1 MPGLKTVLKPDSSV
15 MVGLAEAA
23 AVYVI
28 YQAALPNHADIR
40 SAPPHNSDIESARKA
55 AAWKS
60 AAVLGFV
67 FLLTRDLNSFL
78 IGGLALGGIDYMT
91 KHANG
96 ISPSTRRGADA
107 VGVLGHVVDAAQ
119 RQAADQEAVEVP
131 GEQEHEPQHR
141 GGLPRGGLAGG
152 FDVAVVRRRRPD
164 VGVVGQ

>member
-1 MPGLKTVLKPDSSV
+1 MSLKSVLKPDSSV
-15 MVGLAEAA
+15 MAGLAEAA

-40 SAPPHNSDIESARKA
+40 SAPPHNSDIESARKG

-67 FLLTRDLNSFL
+67 FLLTQDLNSFL

-96 ISPSTRRGADA
+96 ISPSTGKLAAGAAITQPASGATSDA
-107 VGVLGHVVDAAQ
+107 GNATAFPMASYEDTAA
-119 RQAADQEAVEVP
+119 AA
-131 GEQEHEPQHR
+131 
-141 GGLPRGGLAGG
+141 AGSSSSY
-152 FDVAVVRRRRPD
+152 
-164 VGVVGQ
+164 

>member
-1 MPGLKTVLKPDSSV
+1 MKSVLKPDSSV
-15 MVGLAEAA
+15 MAGLAEAA

-28 YQAALPNHADIR
+28 YTAALPNHADIR
-40 SAPPHNSDIESARKA
+40 SAPPHNTDIEMARRG

-96 ISPSTRRGADA
+96 INPSTGKLAAGAQITQADSGA
-107 VGVLGHVVDAAQ
+107 PAGNATAFPMPSYDDTAA
-119 RQAADQEAVEVP
+119 AAGASY
-131 GEQEHEPQHR
+131 
-141 GGLPRGGLAGG
+141 
-152 FDVAVVRRRRPD
+152 
-164 VGVVGQ
+164 